1 MAIFR
6 DSHMD
11 GSLGATAELVQL
23 SRGLMGDHRVRPGTQ
38 HSCPEECQARWV
50 ATVCGIG
57 PPVELLPPATI
68 QPDTYRG
75 FGQPGIE
82 TLTAGQG
89 AMLLIEQFV

>member
-23 SRGLMGDHRVRPGTQ
+23 SCGLMGDHRVRPGTQ